1 MTATPGGRRRLPRSL
16 RTRLIVPLVAS
27 SIIVIA
33 ITTTLSVLFI
43 RSYIRAQID
52 NRLVV
57 TASRITGGLVG
68 LPDLRLD
75 ATTTQQMAAP
85 ENASVAIERNGRI
98 AMVVNTDLP
107 TAEALQRA
115 AVDDGRPHDVPDRP
129 RMLAI
134 RLDLRASHPI
144 FVDKDGTTFRADAMI
159 LGFDTSAAIAAQN
172 RLVWIAAGGIVGVS
186 AVISAATVIIVR
198 RSLRPLHRITE
209 QAHAFAAGDR
219 TVRLPVPTDD
229 PDMERLALTVNEA
242 FDVQQQAEA
251 RLRAFVA
258 DASHELRTPLT
269 TATGWIELY
278 LQGGLADEDRRDQA
292 MRRAMSQLGRMR
304 VLIDEL
310 ALLARLDRARPLDLD
325 PVDLTTLATEV
336 VEDARVINPERS
348 FSLHAAGPALLLGD
362 APKLQQVLQ
371 NLVGNAV
378 QHTPPG
384 SPVEVTVR
392 AAVSN
397 SGGTGESEGR
407 VHTLL
412 VTDHG
417 PGIPVEDRAHVFTRF
432 WRGDASRARH
442 TGGTGLGLA
451 IVSSIVAAHG
461 GTSEVISQVGRGT
474 TIRVRL
480 PAKGAAD

>member
-1 MTATPGGRRRLPRSL
+1 MTRWTLRS
-16 RTRLIVPLVAS
+16 RLIVPLVAS
-27 SIIVIA
+27 SVIVIA
-33 ITTTLSVLFI
+33 VTTTLSVLFI
-43 RSYIRAQID
+43 GSYMREQID
-52 NRLVV
+52 NRLVA
-57 TASRITGGLVG
+57 TADRIKAGLIG
-68 LPDLRLD
+68 LHGLQIDA
-75 ATTTQQMAAP
+75 ATTEGMSKP
-85 ENASVAIERNGRI
+85 ENAAVVIENAGRVAM
-98 AMVVNTDLP
+98 AVNTDRE
-107 TAEALQRA
+107 TAVALQA
-115 AVDDGRPHDVPDRP
+115 AALPDGRPHEVPDRP
-129 RMLAI
+129 GMLAI
-134 RLDLRASHPI
+134 RLDIGPAEATFL
-144 FVDKDGTTFRADAMI
+144 DTDGTIVPADAMI
-159 LGFDTSAAIAAQN
+159 IGFDTRVAAAAQRRLVLIAAVGVAGALAAIT
-172 RLVWIAAGGIVGVS
+172 
-186 AVISAATVIIVR
+186 AATVLIVR
-198 RSLRPLHRITE
+198 RSLRPLNEMSE

-278 LQGGLADEDRRDQA
+278 LQGGLTDEDRRDQA
-292 MRRAMSQLGRMR
+292 MQRAMTQLGRMR

-325 PVDLTTLATEV
+325 PVDLAALATEV
-336 VEDARVINPERS
+336 VEDARVINPDRT
-348 FSLHAAGPALLLGD
+348 FSLHAARPATLLGD

-384 SPVEVTVR
+384 SLVEVTVR
-392 AAVSN
+392 PAPTD
-397 SGGTGESEGR
+397 SGEAGDR

-417 PGIPVEDRAHVFTRF
+417 PGIPLEDRAHVFTRF
-432 WRGDASRARH
+432 WRGDASRTRH
-442 TGGTGLGLA
+442 TGGAGLGLA

-461 GTSEVISQVGRGT
+461 GTSEVISQIGHGT

-480 PAKGAAD
+480 PAKVRD

>member
-1 MTATPGGRRRLPRSL
+1 MTLFGSRTPRWTLRS
-16 RTRLIVPLVAS
+16 RLIIPLVAS
-27 SIIVIA
+27 TVVVIA
-33 ITTTLSVLFI
+33 VTTALSVLFI
-43 RSYIRAQID
+43 GSYMREQID
-52 NRLVV
+52 NRLVT
-57 TASRITGGLVG
+57 TAGRIKAGLIG
-68 LPDLRLD
+68 LHGLRID
-75 ATTTQQMAAP
+75 AATTEQMARP
-85 ENASVAIERNGRI
+85 ENAAVVIENAGRI
-98 AMVVNTDLP
+98 AMVVNTDRD
-107 TAEALQRA
+107 TAAALQKA
-115 AVDDGRPHDVPDRP
+115 ALDDGRPHEVTDRSG
-129 RMLAI
+129 MLAI
-134 RLDLRASHPI
+134 RLTIAPAEVT
-144 FVDKDGTTFRADAMI
+144 FVDADGNAIPADAMI
-159 LGFDTSAAIAAQN
+159 LGFDTRVAAAAQRRLVLIAA
-172 RLVWIAAGGIVGVS
+172 AGMVVALGAIT
-186 AVISAATVIIVR
+186 AATVLIVR
-198 RSLRPLHRITE
+198 RSLRPLTGMTE
-209 QAHAFAAGDR
+209 RAHAFAAGDR

-242 FDVQQQAEA
+242 FDVQQEAEA

-269 TATGWIELY
+269 TAAGWIELY
-278 LQGGLADEDRRDQA
+278 LQGGLTDEDRRDQA
-292 MRRAMSQLGRMR
+292 MQRAMTQLGRMR

-325 PVDLTTLATEV
+325 PVDLTALASDV
-336 VEDARVINPERS
+336 VEDARVINPDRT
-348 FSLHAAGPALLLGD
+348 FSLHAVGPAILLGD

-392 AAVSN
+392 AAPPDP
-397 SGGTGESEGR
+397 GGNGEGNGR

-432 WRGDASRARH
+432 WRGDASRTRH
-442 TGGTGLGLA
+442 TGGAGLGLA

-480 PAKGAAD
+480 PAR